1 MSEPR
6 LDVSRSGPSARDR
19 SPWWGVHAA
28 RYGFAGPYVAD
39 RSVLDIA
46 CGTGY
51 GMAIL
56 RTRARAVVG
65 VDADLDAVR
74 AASRIDAGGPALVG
88 DGTRLPFAD
97 GAFDAVTSFE
107 TLEHLGDRDRFLSE
121 LRRVLRPGGVCVL
134 STPNA
139 NYTEPVDG
147 RPRNP
152 FHVHEYTPDELD
164 GALHRQFAAVEMFGQ
179 ELDARFAISPF
190 WDDQQKLPRNAP
202 VQIKLLLWRVLNR
215 LPHVVGDPVAR
226 IALGQPLVPGEH
238 DYLFSTRNIVHA
250 PVLVAICRTER
261 L

>member
-6 LDVSRSGPSARDR
+6 LDVSRPGPAARDR
-19 SPWWGVHAA
+19 SPWWGVHAS

-56 RTRARAVVG
+56 RARARTVVG
-65 VDADLDAVR
+65 VDADLAAVR
-74 AASRIDAGGPALVG
+74 AAARVEAGGPALVA

-97 GAFDAVTSFE
+97 GAFGAVTSFE
-107 TLEHLGDRDRFLSE
+107 TLEHLGDRERFLSE
-121 LRRVLRPGGVCVL
+121 LRRVLRPGGICVL

-139 NYTEPVDG
+139 NYTEPIDG

-152 FHVHEYTPDELD
+152 FHVHEYTPGELAA
-164 GALHRQFAAVEMFGQ
+164 ALGRQFASVEMLGQ

-190 WDDQQKLPRNAP
+190 RDDQQKLPRAAS
-202 VQIKLLLWRVLNR
+202 VQMKLFLWRVLNR
-215 LPHVVGDPVAR
+215 LPHAVSEPVAR
-226 IALGQPLVPGEH
+226 LALGQPLVPRVR
-238 DYLFSTRNIVHA
+238 DYRFSPANIANA
-250 PVLVAICRTER
+250 PVLVAICRTAS
-261 L
+261 